1 MFFLTQF
8 LTSLLWV
15 GASCFSQMK
24 PVNPIIFAIG
34 YCGGEAWSAHC
45 INDFPVGLSL
55 YVPYLRNVNY
65 TSASYMHT
73 TSSRC
78 ICRSRRCCS
87 WVCYVCHRPQ
97 QWRKSICHPGVGLNC
112 TILFSVCSYRIQGSA
127 GVLEEL
133 QVLSLVELVR
143 PRSLIYYDILGA
155 NSSCQSKD
163 PLSNG
168 RTSLATYNCSLPT
181 LIYFLVLLLRRS
193 RFQVGI
199 YCINFK
205 SSPDQGI

>member
-1 MFFLTQF
+1 M
-8 LTSLLWV
+8 LLV
-15 GASCFSQMK
+15 VVLRSSQTPAMK
-24 PVNPIIFAIG
+24 
-34 YCGGEAWSAHC
+34 EEHM
-45 INDFPVGLSL
+45 LSWGRS
-55 YVPYLRNVNY
+55 YLHYFV
-65 TSASYMHT
+65 
-73 TSSRC
+73 
-78 ICRSRRCCS
+78 
-87 WVCYVCHRPQ
+87 
-97 QWRKSICHPGVGLNC
+97 L
-112 TILFSVCSYRIQGSA
+112 SVLISRIQGSA
-127 GVLEEL
+127 GVLEES

-143 PRSLIYYDILGA
+143 PRSLIYCDSFGA

-199 YCINFK
+199 YGINFK